1 MSFERQ
7 HDGTVRIAFVCDAG
21 YLMQTSVA
29 IHSIRKTISPCIQC
43 EIAVVLPES
52 SKSKHVEEWTK
63 RVSSDDFSVFAL
75 YADMTQ
81 LEGIHVVD
89 ENSIC
94 VATPAALLK
103 FLLPDLLA
111 PWDKVIYLDGD
122 IVVKDDITPLWNVDL
137 EGCPIAAV
145 IDSGTIYWKHEYAK
159 KVTSYFNSG
168 VMVMDLQVMRE
179 GRYPDALV
187 ERKKHLNDSTLM
199 DQNIFNLVF
208 DNKVKLL
215 PIQWNCL
222 FVNLVRAKELFEIDD
237 LNQMY
242 GVDYQ
247 DLEEVARHACVIHY
261 SSKDKP
267 WKSQNTPLHGL
278 WYKAYLDADKNGYLF
293 RQYRQVKLPQTQDAP
308 DVSIIIPV
316 YNTAPYLSASVGSI
330 ANQSLGNIEIICVD
344 DGSTDESGDILDSLA
359 EGDERIRVFHKTNGG
374 QSSARNLA
382 LSHARG
388 RYVYFFDSDDLLEGT
403 ALHQLVDIAD
413 RDKSDV
419 VFFDGET
426 MYETPELAKKF
437 PQFAGLYLRK
447 GDYPTSSLGESAFVS
462 MTNQNEYLVSPC
474 LLLLS
479 RSFLVDNEISFYEG
493 IAHED
498 NIFAAE
504 TFLRARCVSRCARP
518 LFFRRVREGSTMT
531 SRTTE
536 LDYRSFFTCAVKL
549 YALLEDLQQLM
560 PASSDV
566 LRSKAHGFVLR
577 AGQLYRSLDKK
588 DRYQPAFLAEREH
601 LISNLVFDAVS
612 RGSASGAPSKT
623 ALQRE
628 YKKGMEHVK
637 KSNSWKIGR
646 AVTFAPRLIAR
657 WAKRVRSF
665 FS

>member
-1 MSFERQ
+1 MGFDRR
-7 HDGTVRIAFVCDAG
+7 HDNTIRIAFVCDAG

-29 IHSIRKTISPCIQC
+29 IHSIWKTIAPHTQC

-52 SKSKHVEEWTK
+52 NKSKHIEEWTK
-63 RVSSDDFSVFAL
+63 RVSSDSFSVFAL
-75 YADMTQ
+75 YADTTQ
-81 LEGIHVVD
+81 LEGIHIVD
-89 ENSIC
+89 ESSIC

-103 FLLPDLLA
+103 FMLPDLLVS
-111 PWDKVIYLDGD
+111 WDKVIYLDGD

-137 EGCPIAAV
+137 EDHPIAAV

-168 VMVMDLQVMRE
+168 VMVMNLQAMRDD
-179 GRYPDALV
+179 RYPDALI
-187 ERKKHLNDSTLM
+187 ERKRLLNDSTLM
-199 DQNIFNLVF
+199 DQNVFNLVF

-237 LNQMY
+237 LNQTY
-242 GVDYQ
+242 GVDYR
-247 DLEEVARHACVIHY
+247 DVGEVARRACVIHY

-267 WKSQNTPLHGL
+267 WKSQSTPLHGL
-278 WYKAYLDADKNGYLF
+278 WYKAYLDTNNDGCLF
-293 RQYRQVKLPQTQDAP
+293 RQSRQAKPSQVKDAP

-330 ANQSLGNIEIICVD
+330 ASQSLGNIEVICVD
-344 DGSTDESGDILDSLA
+344 DGSTDESGGILDSLA
-359 EGDERIRVFHKTNGG
+359 QGDERIRVFHKTNGG

-382 LSHARG
+382 LSQARG
-388 RYVYFFDSDDLLEGT
+388 RYIYFFDSDDLLEGT
-403 ALHQLVDIAD
+403 ALDQLVAIAD
-413 RDKSDV
+413 RDKADV

-447 GDYPTSSLGESAFVS
+447 GDYTTPCYGEEAFVS
-462 MTNQNEYLVSPC
+462 MSNQNEYLVSPC

-479 RSFLVDNEISFYEG
+479 RSFLVDNNISFCEG
-493 IAHED
+493 IVHED

-504 TFLRARCVSRCARP
+504 VFLRARRVSKCTRP

-531 SRTTE
+531 SRTSE

-549 YALLEDLQQLM
+549 YALSEGLQHLM
-560 PASSDV
+560 PSSSDT

-601 LISNLVFDAVS
+601 LISNLVFDEVS
-612 RGSASGAPSKT
+612 RGSVSGAPSK
-623 ALQRE
+623 AVLQRE
-628 YKKGMEHVK
+628 YRRGMEYVK
-637 KSNSWKIGR
+637 ESNSWKIGR
-646 AVTFAPRLIAR
+646 AVTFAPRLIAK
-657 WAKRVRSF
+657 WTKKVRLR